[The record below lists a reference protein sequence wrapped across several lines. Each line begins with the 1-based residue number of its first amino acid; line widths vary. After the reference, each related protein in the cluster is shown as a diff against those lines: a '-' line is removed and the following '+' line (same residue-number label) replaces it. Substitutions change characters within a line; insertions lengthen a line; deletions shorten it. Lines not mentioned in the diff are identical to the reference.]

1 MRKRSVVRIYVTQ
14 FGDGLKGRW
23 EWSTLSALL
32 PGGKGLWEWSRL
44 PASPPGGKGLWE
56 WSRLPASPPGSKGL
70 WEWSRLP
77 ASPPGG
83 KGLREWRKLGHL
95 LSARRDSSDVGEM
108 VRAMLRAMLF
118 RRDKDGD
125 GS

>member
-32 PGGKGLWEWSRL
+32 PGGKRLWEWIRLPTSLPGGEGLWEWRRL
-44 PASPPGGKGLWE
+44 SAPLPGGKRLREWRRLSAPLPGGEGLW
-56 WSRLPASPPGSKGL
+56 
-70 WEWSRLP
+70 
-77 ASPPGG
+77 
-83 KGLREWRKLGHL
+83 EWRKLGHL
-95 LSARRDSSDVGEM
+95 LSARRDSSDAREM
-108 VRAMLRAMLF
+108 VWAMLRAMLF